1 MTNYFSENLPK
12 YETMLTTFDAL
23 TRLEMI
29 ELVVVR
35 AKRILPFLSHLGGGA
50 CILDVIRIED
60 RIQAIEKQLLDHAFR
75 LNLGSYSNRL

>member
-23 TRLEMI
+23 TRLAKV
-29 ELVVVR
+29 ELFVLC
-35 AKRILPFLSHLGGGA
+35 AKRIAPFLSHLGGGA

-60 RIQAIEKQLLDHAFR
+60 RI
-75 LNLGSYSNRL
+75 